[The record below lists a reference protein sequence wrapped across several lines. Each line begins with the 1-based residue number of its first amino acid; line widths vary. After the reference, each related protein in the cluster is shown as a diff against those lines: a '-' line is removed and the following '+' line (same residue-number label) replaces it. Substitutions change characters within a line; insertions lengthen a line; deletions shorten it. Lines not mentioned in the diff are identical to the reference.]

1 MSNGNE
7 ELKALIQSNARTIQ
21 GILEARASER
31 LEREERMQRHE
42 ERMQQHEERMQRL
55 EDTVERLTNVQ
66 EGVSRLLASLD
77 DDRPTILRRLNSI
90 ENKSDQL
97 LDN

>member
-1 MSNGNE
+1 MSNGDE
-7 ELKALIQSNARTIQ
+7 ELKALIRSNARTIQ

-31 LEREERMQRHE
+31 LE
-42 ERMQQHEERMQRL
+42 HEERMQRL
-55 EDTVERLTNVQ
+55 EGIVERLTNVQ

-90 ENKSDQL
+90 ENKIDQL
-97 LDN
+97 LDT